1 MESKRMKAK
10 IKVTK
15 NGPYIVTGNVKL
27 SEKIITSKGKTYEYQ
42 KGRTFVQ
49 SEEYALCR
57 CGKSKDT
64 PFCDGSHTTF
74 DFDGTETAS
83 RDSYIERAEVFE
95 GPEELN
101 LLDDN
106 RCAFARFCHREGGN
120 AWELIENSDDPTVR
134 EEAIRAACEC
144 PSGRLVVRD
153 TAGKEMEL
161 PYTPS
166 IDIIQDPERKVSA
179 GIFVKGKIPIESA
192 DGNIYEIRNRTMLCR
207 CGRSRNKPF
216 CDATHVQCGYLD
228 NL

>member
-1 MESKRMKAK
+1 MKAK

-153 TAGKEMEL
+153 KSGKEMEL